1 MARRSWRA
9 ARAALGCV
17 AVGAGLLLVSG
28 GLGTAVAAWNVA
40 TWRVSGPQEV
50 GDRLLTRGVAAALAA
65 LAVGLLLAVPPLRV
79 LWRAAGR
86 RTRPWT
92 ARGGLAVT
100 VALVL
105 LLGVVPVAGAAAS
118 LWPPRGLV
126 TGPSPA
132 ARGLAGAEAAFT
144 TSDGVRLAGWY
155 APSVNG
161 AAVVLVPGS
170 FGTRSG
176 VLDQAVVLARHGY
189 GVLLLDPR
197 GNGASEG
204 RAMGY
209 GWFLER
215 DVAAAVTFVLAQPD
229 VRDGRVAL
237 LGVSLGGEGALG
249 AAGADPRVRAVV
261 AEGVTNRGPA
271 DLTPLRTDGV
281 RGRVVAA
288 GYAVMFAVL
297 ERLSGAPRPPSLAAS
312 VVATAPRPVLLVAGG
327 TQRWEVRAADDV
339 RRRALAAAPDAR
351 VEVWVVPDGAHAAAL
366 AEQPQEWERRVVGL
380 LGTALAG

>member
-1 MARRSWRA
+1 MVRRSWRA
-9 ARAALGCV
+9 ARTALGVV
-17 AVGAGLLLVSG
+17 AAGAGVLLVSG
-28 GLGTAVAAWNVA
+28 GLGAAVAAWNVA
-40 TWRVSGPQEV
+40 TWRAAGPQEV
-50 GDRLLTRGVAAALAA
+50 AGRLLTRGVAAALAA
-65 LAVGLLLAVPPLRV
+65 LAVGFLLAVPPLRA

-86 RTRPWT
+86 RTRPWA
-92 ARGGLAVT
+92 ARGGLAAAAAV
-100 VALVL
+100 VL
-105 LLGVVPVAGAAAS
+105 LLGVLPVGGAAAS

-132 ARGLAGAEAAFT
+132 AQGLAGADVSFT

-155 APSVNG
+155 APSANG

-170 FGTRSG
+170 YGTRSG
-176 VLDQAVVLARHGY
+176 VLDRAVVLARHGY

-197 GNGASEG
+197 GNGASGG
-204 RAMGY
+204 RGMGY

-215 DVAAAVTFVLAQPD
+215 DVAAAVGFVLGRPD
-229 VRDGRVAL
+229 VRDGRVGL
-237 LGVSLGGEGALG
+237 LGVSLGGEGTLG

-271 DLTPLRTDGV
+271 DLGPLRGDGV

-297 ERLSGAPRPPSLAAS
+297 DRLSDAPRPPSLAAS
-312 VVATAPRPVLLVAGG
+312 VVATSPRPVLLVAGG

-339 RRRALAAAPDAR
+339 HRRALAAAPDAR

-366 AEQPQEWERRVVGL
+366 AEQPREWERRVVAL
-380 LGTALAG
+380 FDTALAG

>member
-1 MARRSWRA
+1 MVRRSWRA
-9 ARAALGCV
+9 TRTALGCV
-17 AVGAGLLLVSG
+17 AAGAGVLLVSG

-40 TWRVSGPQEV
+40 TWQAPGPQEV
-50 GDRLLTRGVAAALAA
+50 AGRLLTRGVATALAA
-65 LAVGLLLAVPPLRV
+65 LAVGLLLAVPPLRA
-79 LWRAAGR
+79 LWREAGR

-92 ARGGLAVT
+92 ARGGLVVAAAV
-100 VALVL
+100 VL
-105 LLGVVPVAGAAAS
+105 LFGAAPVAGAAAS

-132 ARGLAGAEAAFT
+132 ARGLAGAEVAFT
-144 TSDGVRLAGWY
+144 TSDGVRLAAWY
-155 APSVNG
+155 APSANG

-176 VLDQAVVLARHGY
+176 VLDRAVVLARHGY

-197 GNGASEG
+197 GNGASGG

-215 DVAAAVTFVLAQPD
+215 DVAAAVGFVLGRPD
-229 VRDGRVAL
+229 VRGGRVGL

-249 AAGADPRVRAVV
+249 TAGTDPRVRAVV
-261 AEGVTNRGPA
+261 AEGVTNRGPG
-271 DLTPLRTDGV
+271 DLGPLRTDGV

-297 ERLSGAPRPPSLAAS
+297 DRLSDAPRPPSLAAS
-312 VVATAPRPVLLVAGG
+312 VAATAPRPVLLVAGG

-366 AEQPQEWERRVVGL
+366 AEQPREWERRVVAL
-380 LGTALAG
+380 LDTALAP